1 MIWTLTVALVHQ
13 AVRGLASRTW
23 KRQVF
28 GVQRALLVDKMFT
41 RALDYAI
48 LFGLATVF
56 DAVVFMLKLLRPSGR
71 SKG

>member
-1 MIWTLTVALVHQ
+1 MLLVGHG
-13 AVRGLASRTW
+13 RGMF
-23 KRQVF
+23 F
-28 GVQRALLVDKMFT
+28 GVQRANSVNKMFT

-71 SKG
+71 SKA